1 MSKIGNEYIDDL
13 TGLYNRRYL
22 NINTHK
28 KIEQAKHKELPL
40 SILIIDL
47 DHFKN
52 VNDAYGHSRGD
63 AVLKEFS
70 KFLYTLLRSDDTI
83 FRYGG
88 DEFVCILLNTDY
100 KQAERFSH
108 RLIEMCRG
116 RKFSKIRLT
125 LSVGIAS
132 FPRDAKRW
140 QSLFDIADRN
150 LYSAKHHGRDRIG
163 VFEVESKR
171 LNIPTAEIVGRDEE
185 TGRVKEF
192 VTPIF
197 KGKGGAVCISGEI
210 GVGKT
215 RLVQEIVKDTD
226 FHNIQFL
233 SSSLSTTTRSISYY
247 PFREIARAIIEDCG
261 MGFIKDSIPRAYQ
274 IELMKIIPELSSRI
288 EESGHIYMV
297 DKFRLFEGVR
307 KFLECRASDV
317 PLFIC
322 LDNVHWADDASLD
335 LLYYLVR
342 TLRDTPVYFFLVYRI
357 EEARE
362 GSFQDVLGLM
372 SREGLYKRVELES
385 LKKPDVARIL
395 SFILDCNP
403 PSELTE
409 YIIKETGGNPFFI
422 EELMKSL
429 KANDAL
435 LWNKEEWTFKKDRK
449 VIIPYSVEGVVE
461 RKLGIIGDESYNLL
475 EYGAVIGRKFDFNL
489 LQDITGMNE
498 GHLFDLMDGV
508 VKVRL
513 LKELGG
519 EHYYFSKDIIRGI
532 IYGNIGGTK
541 LKRYHQKIGEKLLNF
556 YKGRIEEI
564 VEELAYHFYKGGD
577 HKNAIEYSMIA
588 GDRAKDAYANQ
599 DAIRFYSM
607 AIDCLS
613 KDRTEGEETKWI
625 KCLNKRAKVLNLIG
639 DNEKAIVDLEEAIE
653 RAREIGNKKEEAD
666 SFFEISNIYIYIS
679 EYKVSFK
686 MANLAMSIY
695 KEIRDS
701 KGEVRTL
708 NTIGNIHWYLSEY
721 SKALKFYQNSLKKAE
736 EINDRKSNAKS
747 INNIG
752 VTYDSLGEYQKALK
766 YHNHSLKIYKDIDD
780 RAGEAKSYNNIGV
793 IYDNLGEY
801 SKALGYYQRSLKI
814 IKLIGGR
821 SNEATILN
829 NIAII
834 YNNLGK
840 YNKAL
845 KFHKHSL
852 EIKRETR
859 NHRGEAVSLNNIGRI
874 YCDLGNYKKALENY
888 KCSLTIRKEINDHK
902 SIEETFNSMGA
913 VNYYLGNYSKSMN
926 LYRHSLKIAKEIGDC
941 QTEISNLLGIGIVFI
956 ERNDFSAAEKNY
968 DMAFSIAKNIKFKM
982 GIADAYIGHTLLN
995 LERNNLIEVRKGIKH
1010 ILSLSKELGTIEI
1023 KATALCLSGRLYT
1036 KEKKWN
1042 KAESSFKEAKSIFK
1056 KLKRKYEIAKVY
1068 YYLGLMFKELG
1079 DKISAEEYYAKAKT
1093 IFKSIGAKG
1102 WIKKLKVK

>member
-13 TGLYNRRYL
+13 TGLSNRRYL
-22 NINTHK
+22 NVKAYK
-28 KIEQAKHKELPL
+28 KIEEAKHKRKPL
-40 SILIIDL
+40 SVLIIDL

-52 VNDAYGHSRGD
+52 VNDSYGHSFGD
-63 AVLKEFS
+63 VVLKEFS
-70 KFLYTLLRSDDTI
+70 KFLYPLLRSDDTV

-108 RLIEMCRG
+108 RLIKMCREK
-116 RKFSKIRLT
+116 KFSKIGLT
-125 LSVGIAS
+125 LSIGISS
-132 FPRDAKRW
+132 FPRDAKSW
-140 QSLFDIADRN
+140 KGLFDIADRN
-150 LYSAKHHGRDRIG
+150 LYSAKRHGRDRIG
-163 VFEVESKR
+163 IFEVESKG

-185 TGRVKEF
+185 IGRVKEF
-192 VTPIF
+192 VAPIF

-215 RLVQEIVKDTD
+215 RLVQEIAKDAD

-247 PFREIARAIIEDCG
+247 PFREIARAVIEDCG
-261 MGFIKDSIPRAYQ
+261 MGFIEGIPRIYQ
-274 IELMKIIPELSSRI
+274 IELMKIVPELSTRI
-288 EESGHIYMV
+288 EEKGHIYMV
-297 DKFRLFEGVR
+297 DKFRFFEGVR

-322 LDNVHWADDASLD
+322 LDNVHWADDVSLD

-357 EEARE
+357 EEARG
-362 GSFQDVLGLM
+362 GSFPNVLSFM
-372 SREGLYKRVELES
+372 SREGLYERVELES

-403 PSELTE
+403 SSELTE

-435 LWNKEEWTFKKDRK
+435 LWNKGEWAFKKDSK

-461 RKLGIIGDESYNLL
+461 RKLEIIEDESYNLL
-475 EYGAVIGRKFDFNL
+475 EYGAVIGREFDFNL

-519 EHYYFSKDIIRGI
+519 EHYYFSKDIIREI
-532 IYGNIGGTK
+532 IYGNIGSAK
-541 LKRYHQKIGEKLLNF
+541 LKRYHQKVGEKLLDL

-564 VEELAYHFYKGGD
+564 VEELAYHFYEGGD
-577 HKNAIEYSMIA
+577 RKNAIEYSIIA
-588 GDRAKDAYANQ
+588 GDRARDAYANQ

-607 AIDCLS
+607 AIEYLS
-613 KDRTEGEETKWI
+613 GDRTEGEEVKNI
-625 KCLNKRAKVLNLIG
+625 ECLRNRAKVLRLTG
-639 DNEKAIVDLEEAIE
+639 ENEKAIVDLEETIE

-666 SFFEISNIYIYIS
+666 SLFEISNIYIYIS

-695 KEIRDS
+695 KEIRDL

-708 NTIGNIHWYLSEY
+708 NTIGNIHWYLCEY
-721 SKALKFYQNSLKKAE
+721 SEALKFYQNSLKIAE
-736 EINDRKSNAKS
+736 EINERRSKAKS

-766 YHNHSLKIYKDIDD
+766 YHNHSLKIYKDICDLS
-780 RAGEAKSYNNIGV
+780 GKAKSYNNIGV

-814 IKLIGGR
+814 IKQIGGR

-834 YNNLGK
+834 YDNLGK
-840 YNKAL
+840 YSKAL

-859 NHRGEAVSLNNIGRI
+859 NRRGEAVSLNNIGRI

-888 KCSLTIRKEINDHK
+888 KYSLTIRKEINDHK

-913 VNYYLGNYSKSMN
+913 VNYYLGNYSKAMN
-926 LYRHSLKIAKEIGDC
+926 LYKHSLKIAKEIGDC
-941 QTEISNLLGIGIVFI
+941 QTEISNLLSIGRIFI
-956 ERNDFSAAEKNY
+956 EKNDFSAAEKNY

-982 GIADAYIGHTLLN
+982 GITDAYIGRTLLY

-1010 ILSLSKELGTIEI
+1010 ILSLSEELGTIER

-1042 KAESSFKEAKSIFK
+1042 KAKSSFSESISLLK
-1056 KLKRKYEIAKVY
+1056 KLKRKYEIAEVY
-1068 YYLGLMFKELG
+1068 YYQGLMFNESG
-1079 DKISAEEYYAKAKT
+1079 DKIIAEEYYAKAKT
-1093 IFKSIGAKG
+1093 IFKDIGAKG
-1102 WIKKLKVK
+1102 WIEKIKAK